1 MLCGWG
7 RNINKPLF
15 FAGDNYAYRS
25 ATPRCLIKI
34 IFVLEAT
41 HNPSLRFGIVL
52 KPMNVLIILGHP
64 DAQSLCHALAE
75 AYRKGARETGAHVTL
90 LELGKLHFDPIL
102 HKGYREVQE
111 LEPDLLRAQQL
122 IKEANHIVVIY
133 PSWWGA
139 MPALLKGFFDRVLV
153 PGFAFKYREKSP
165 FWDKYLKGKTARI
178 IITMDAP
185 SLWNR
190 IMYHRANIFAV
201 KVATLQYC
209 GIKPVRVTTFDN
221 VRMSVP
227 ERRAKWLQ
235 QARELGQRLK

>member
-1 MLCGWG
+1 MHS
-7 RNINKPLF
+7 F
-15 FAGDNYAYRS
+15 DA
-25 ATPRCLIKI
+25 
-34 IFVLEAT
+34 
-41 HNPSLRFGIVL
+41 
-52 KPMNVLIILGHP
+52 MNVLIILGHP

-75 AYRKGARETGAHVTL
+75 AYRQGAESTGANVSV
-90 LELGKLHFDPIL
+90 LELGKLRFDPIL

-111 LEPDLLRAQQL
+111 LEPDLVVAQQL
-122 IKEANHIVVIY
+122 IKAANHIVMVY

-153 PGFAFKYREKSP
+153 PGFAFKYRDNSP
-165 FWDKYLKGKTARI
+165 FWDKYLTGKTARI

-201 KVATLQYC
+201 KAATLQYC

-227 ERRAKWLQ
+227 LRRAKWLIKV
-235 QARELGQRLK
+235 RELGQRLK